1 MDVWSFGMVMY
12 CILFGR
18 KPTSY
23 YQTYKQ
29 WLLKAHQTDI
39 ELGNLP
45 FTPPSKSNFIYD
57 PFSINFENPFENF
70 DEDEL
75 ADTNVSK
82 KFELDALEASFKQKD
97 GTMNFDNFMMCI
109 EDLSYSGMF
118 TKENSKKFNMPKID
132 VSSKDESQVPRFAG

>member
-1 MDVWSFGMVMY
+1 MDVWSFGMIMY

-39 ELGNLP
+39 DLGNLP
-45 FTPPSKSNFIYD
+45 FTPASKSNFIYD

-75 ADTNVSK
+75 ADTNVSN
-82 KFELDALEASFKQKD
+82 KFELESLEDSFKQKD
-97 GTMNFDNFMMCI
+97 GTMNFDNFMKCI

-118 TKENSKKFNMPKID
+118 TKENSKKFNMPKI
-132 VSSKDESQVPRFAG
+132 